1 VDYTYGCGVLISST
15 FPVGQPFG
23 GTTVVDSV
31 DIERSGGYDQG
42 TWRSA
47 LQLYP
52 DHLDI
57 SSVKISNINI
67 LDSASN
73 GISVISPS
81 GDSLTNTGLSNV
93 NVPNVGLGYGPS
105 YGLYV
110 DANAKGGLSISNSK
124 IVSTQND
131 SPSFTITQN

>member
-1 VDYTYGCGVLISST
+1 VDYTYGCGVLISSS
-15 FPVGQPFG
+15 FAVAVAFG

-52 DHLDI
+52 DRVDI
-57 SSVKISNINI
+57 SGVKVSNLNI
-67 LDSASN
+67 VDSASN
-73 GISVISPS
+73 GISVISTK
-81 GDSLTNTGLSNV
+81 GDSLTNAALTNV
-93 NVPNVGLGYGPS
+93 NVPNVGLAYGPS

-110 DANAKGGLSISNSK
+110 NANAKGGITISGSQ
-124 IVSTQND
+124 IVTTKND

>member
-1 VDYTYGCGVLISST
+1 VAV
-15 FPVGQPFG
+15 PFG

-52 DHLDI
+52 DRLDI
-57 SSVKISNINI
+57 SNVKVSNVNI
-67 LDSASN
+67 IDSASN
-73 GISVISPS
+73 GISVISPN
-81 GDSLTNTGLSNV
+81 GDSLTNTALSNV
-93 NVPNVGLGYGPS
+93 NENNVGLGSNPS

-110 DANAKGGLSISNSK
+110 NGNAKGGLTISGSK
-124 IVSTQND
+124 IVSTKND